1 MKGRINSIETMGLVD
16 GPGIRF
22 VSFFQGCKLRCL
34 YCHNPETWAL
44 DGQSEEIEAQELV
57 KKIERYKNYYGADGG
72 ATFSGGEPLLQPEF
86 LLECLKLCKEK
97 GINTAIDTAGV
108 GFGDY
113 DKILDYVDL
122 VILDIKAVN
131 PEDYKELTGQD
142 IKFFNQFLS
151 ACQRKKKSLWLRQVI
166 VPNINDDRK
175 NVISLSNFVKQIK
188 NVEKVELLP
197 YKTIG
202 VHKYK
207 ELNIPYRLNDVPELS
222 EEKLDE
228 LNKILKDN
236 L

>member
-113 DKILDYVDL
+113 DEILKNCDL
-122 VILDIKAVN
+122 VILDDKAVDG
-131 PEDYKELTGQD
+131 EEYKKLVGQD
-142 IKFFNQFLS
+142 IKFFNQFLE
-151 ACQRKKKSLWLRQVI
+151 AVQKNGNRLWLRQVI
-166 VPNINDDRK
+166 VPGINDDEAHVLK
-175 NVISLSNFVKQIK
+175 LKKFAKKLK
-188 NVEKVELLP
+188 NVEKIELLP

-202 VHKYK
+202 IHKYQDLK
-207 ELNIPYRLNDVPELS
+207 IRYRLEGVPDMD
-222 EEKLDE
+222 EEKCQKLQQLLD
-228 LNKILKDN
+228 
-236 L
+236 